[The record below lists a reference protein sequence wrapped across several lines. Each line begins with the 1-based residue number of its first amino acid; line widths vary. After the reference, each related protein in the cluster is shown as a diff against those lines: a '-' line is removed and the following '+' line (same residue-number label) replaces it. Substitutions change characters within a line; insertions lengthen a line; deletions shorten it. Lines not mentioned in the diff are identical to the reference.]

1 MSGVLRIIPFTSGHH
16 FRNVGRLGASL
27 ALLGLA
33 LCVGCSTLRVT
44 TDFDP
49 GVEFGGFGRYAW
61 LPDGP
66 AQGKDPRL
74 HNDLID
80 ARVRGAV
87 DRVLAERGFEKVAE
101 AEADFFVTYYLGLET
116 RIDVRTVHSNF
127 RYSRRGWS
135 GSVGNSTRVR
145 QYERGTLLIDVLEPT
160 ERRLVWRGST
170 DARVTRRSDPARRD
184 QQIDEAVQSILGRFP
199 PQ

>member
-87 DRVLAERGFEKVAE
+87 DRVLAERGTTWA
-101 AEADFFVTYYLGLET
+101 
-116 RIDVRTVHSNF
+116 
-127 RYSRRGWS
+127 SRS
-135 GSVGNSTRVR
+135 
-145 QYERGTLLIDVLEPT
+145 E
-160 ERRLVWRGST
+160 ERRVGKELSSRVDLGGRRIIKKTAPGCVST
-170 DARVTRRSDPARRD
+170 SEARC
-184 QQIDEAVQSILGRFP
+184 
-199 PQ
+199 